1 MLNFWYQL
9 IDVVHLSK
17 LKLNNM
23 DEVKLIWANMS
34 TAKDVAELAMN
45 VLDDKELS
53 KLANIIDQN
62 VNDKFYKVTMND
74 DADGKLFTTRT
85 NMGFDSYTLLG
96 MLNSISADVMEQ
108 IKGNNTPDVVQK
120 TVIEK

>member
-1 MLNFWYQL
+1 VLNFWYQL

-17 LKLNNM
+17 LKLNKM

>member
-1 MLNFWYQL
+1 VLNFWYQL

-17 LKLNNM
+17 LKLNKM

-34 TAKDVAELAMN
+34 TAKDMAELAMN

>member
-17 LKLNNM
+17 LKLNKM

-34 TAKDVAELAMN
+34 TAKDMAELAMK

-62 VNDKFYKVTMND
+62 VNDKFYKVTMNY
-74 DADGKLFTTRT
+74 DADGKFFTTRT

-120 TVIEK
+120 TVITK

>member
-1 MLNFWYQL
+1 
-9 IDVVHLSK
+9 
-17 LKLNNM
+17 M